1 MARRGSRRGGKRRKS
16 KGGSARGILKKIP
29 LIHNPTFQKAAAGV
43 GTVTIAAGILGLVGQ
58 GQIAANPIVRLGLAF
73 AGGDIP
79 GVAAQFFLGGG
90 IGGNGGSI
98 FGGGGSGAAAG
109 GA

>member
-1 MARRGSRRGGKRRKS
+1 MARRGRRKS
-16 KGGSARGILKKIP
+16 GKRKKSRGGSARGILKKIP

-90 IGGNGGSI
+90 GGGLGNI
-98 FGGGGSGAAAG
+98 LGGGGGGAAAG

>member
-1 MARRGSRRGGKRRKS
+1 MARRGGRPKKRRGKS
-16 KGGSARGILKKIP
+16 KGSSARGILKKIP

-43 GTVTIAAGILGLVGQ
+43 GTVTIAAGILGLIGQ

-90 IGGNGGSI
+90 IGGNGGSL
-98 FGGGGSGAAAG
+98 FGGGGGAVAG